1 MTDDI
6 HKYFIKPNLLFNFS
20 SEEHSLSEEW
30 NNYITTWNKI
40 YSENKNI
47 IAVPNVI
54 NSQYVNWL
62 IGTKERNSVRDEQEH
77 TWCRNRCAPAVL
89 YFVIDEHTLSQ
100 Q

>member
-6 HKYFIKPNLLFNFS
+6 LKYFIKPNLLFNFS
-20 SEEHSLSEEW
+20 FEEHSLSEEW

-47 IAVPNVI
+47 TVPNVI

-62 IGTKERNSVRDEQEH
+62 IGTKD
-77 TWCRNRCAPAVL
+77 
-89 YFVIDEHTLSQ
+89 VIF
-100 Q
+100 